1 MDARPLSVC
10 KLFEDEGCYLI
21 PIFQR
26 GYVWERKSQWQP
38 LWADICAQVE
48 RDQNAQR
55 RTPRTQKCQHFLGA
69 VVINAHEARTGQA
82 NRFEVIDGQQ
92 RITTLY
98 LLLAALR
105 DVADHK
111 EVVTRDTPREDDIV
125 NMLTTRRLHDDEK
138 YNRKLVPTAAFLT
151 QLNEIM
157 ATNNPLTTLRQR
169 YPLLRS
175 NSQDPHN
182 AGSMASCYLYFASKI
197 EKFLEGIIVDAD
209 EETEVEGLAGMTP
222 YQRFNLLKDSIF
234 SGLHLVA
241 LHLGMNDDPQS
252 IFESLNARGIPLTPA
267 DLIRNHVFL
276 SGLNANE
283 EPNQEKLYNTYWRR
297 FDAIENEASP
307 WRRPEKLGRIQMTL
321 LDLYCFHFVVAV
333 RGESIPLKHLYPQ
346 FRDWWN
352 DSSQE
357 RGFEMTISDFTETA
371 DRYLALYNA
380 AQENVD
386 PVARLAVLLRELDL
400 TVAMPVALALERQRE
415 KLGNDIATICTYI
428 SSYVVR
434 RLFTGV
440 QSQGFNS
447 IIPLIINSVNEGGLD
462 RLCERMLKWQGRTM
476 AWIKNEDFERDWLS
490 DPTYKTLGPKRTNV
504 ILRLLD
510 QAMRN
515 ERNERMLFNQNLS
528 VEHILPQK
536 WTPDDYPFTSEND
549 SGQLDIYRNQYLH
562 NIGNLTLLTQ
572 SLNSSVSNG
581 PFTEK
586 RSAIAQQSSLRL
598 NAYFQAP
605 PDGLDI
611 WNENSIKCR
620 AKKLLEVG
628 LRLWPRPE

>member
-55 RTPRTQKCQHFLGA
+55 RTPRNQKYLHFLGA

-105 DVADHK
+105 DVADHTRA
-111 EVVTRDTPREDDIV
+111 VIRDTREDDIV
-125 NMLTTRRLHDDEK
+125 GMLTTRRQHDDEK
-138 YNRKLVPTAAFLT
+138 YNRKLVPTAAFLP

-157 ATNNPLTTLRQR
+157 ATNNPLPTLRQR

-197 EKFLEGIIVDAD
+197 EKFLEGIVVDAD
-209 EETEVEGLAGMTP
+209 EETEVEGLAGMTLD
-222 YQRFNLLKDSIF
+222 QRLFILKDSIF
-234 SGLHLVA
+234 TGLHLVA
-241 LHLGMNDDPQS
+241 LHLGTNDDPQS

-276 SGLNANE
+276 SGLNAKE

-297 FDAIENEASP
+297 FDATENEASP

-371 DRYLALYNA
+371 DRYLALFNA
-380 AQENVD
+380 AQENDD
-386 PVARLAVLLRELDL
+386 PVMRLAVLLRELDL

-415 KLGNDIATICTYI
+415 KLGDDLAAICTNI

-440 QSQGFNS
+440 QSQGFNN
-447 IIPLIINSVNEGGLD
+447 IIPLIIKSVNDGGLD
-462 RLCERMLKWQGRTM
+462 TLLDRMLKWQGRTM

-510 QAMRN
+510 QAMRTD
-515 ERNERMLFNQNLS
+515 RNERMLFNQNLS

-536 WTPDDYPFTSEND
+536 WTPENYPFTSGND
-549 SGQLDIYRNQYLH
+549 AGQQEIHRNQYLH

-581 PFTEK
+581 PFVGK

-598 NAYFQAP
+598 NVYFQSP

-611 WNENSIKCR
+611 WNENSIKRR
-620 AKKLLEVG
+620 AEELLEIG

>member
-48 RDQNAQR
+48 RDQIAQH
-55 RTPRTQKCQHFLGA
+55 RTPRNQKCQHFLGA
-69 VVINAHEARTGQA
+69 VVINAHDPRQGQA

-98 LLLAALR
+98 LLIAALR
-105 DVADHK
+105 DIADHK
-111 EVVTRDTPREDDIV
+111 GIVIRDSREDDIV
-125 NMLTTRRLHDDEK
+125 DMLTTRRKHDDEK
-138 YNRKLVPTAAFLT
+138 YDRKLVPTAAFLP

-157 ATNNPLTTLRQR
+157 AANNPLLTLRQR

-182 AGSMASCYLYFASKI
+182 AGSMAACYLYFASKI
-197 EKFLEGIIVDAD
+197 EKFFDGIIVDAD
-209 EETEVEGLAGMTP
+209 EETEVEGLSGMP
-222 YQRFNLLKDSIF
+222 PDQRFYILKDSIF
-234 SGLHLVA
+234 AGLHLVA
-241 LHLGMNDDPQS
+241 LHLGTNDDPQS

-276 SGLNANE
+276 SGLNAKE

-297 FDAIENEASP
+297 FDATENIASP

-352 DSSQE
+352 DSSQV
-357 RGFEMTISDFTETA
+357 RGFETTIRDFTETA
-371 DRYLALYNA
+371 ERYLALFNA
-380 AQENVD
+380 AQENDD
-386 PVARLAVLLRELDL
+386 PVMRLAVLLRELDL

-415 KLGNDIATICTYI
+415 KLGNELTAICTNI

-440 QSQGFNS
+440 QSQGFNN
-447 IIPLIINSVNEGGLD
+447 IIPLIIKSVNEGGHDTL
-462 RLCERMLKWQGRTM
+462 RERMLKWQGRTM
-476 AWIKNEDFERDWLS
+476 AWIKNDDFERDWLS
-490 DPTYKTLGPKRTNV
+490 DPTYKTLGPKRSNV

-510 QAMRN
+510 QSMRN

-536 WTPDDYPFTSEND
+536 WTPDNYPFTSGND
-549 SGQLDIYRNQYLH
+549 SGQQEIYRNQYLH

-581 PFTEK
+581 SFVGK

-598 NAYFQAP
+598 NVYFQSP

-611 WNENSIKCR
+611 WNENSIKRR
-620 AKKLLEVG
+620 AKELLKIG
-628 LRLWPRPE
+628 LHLWPRPE

>member
-1 MDARPLSVC
+1 MDARPISVC

-55 RTPRTQKCQHFLGA
+55 HAPRNPRCQHFLGA

-111 EVVTRDTPREDDIV
+111 KVVIRDTRDDDIV
-125 NMLTTRRLHDDEK
+125 GMLTTRRRNVDAK
-138 YNRKLVPTAAFLT
+138 YDRKLVPTAAFLP

-157 ATNNPLTTLRQR
+157 AANNPLLALRQR

-175 NSQDPHN
+175 NSQDPYK
-182 AGSMASCYLYFASKI
+182 AGSMAACYLYFASKF
-197 EKFLEGIIVDAD
+197 EKFFDGIIVDAD
-209 EETEVEGLAGMTP
+209 EETEIEGLTGMTP
-222 YQRFNLLKDSIF
+222 GQRFYILKDSIF
-234 SGLHLVA
+234 AGLHLVA
-241 LHLGMNDDPQS
+241 LHLGLNDDPQS

-276 SGLNANE
+276 SGLNAEE
-283 EPNQEKLYNTYWRR
+283 EPNQEDLYNTYWRQ
-297 FDAIENEASP
+297 FDAATNEASP

-357 RGFEMTISDFTETA
+357 RGFETTIRDFTDTA
-371 DRYLALYNA
+371 ERYLALFNA
-380 AQENVD
+380 AQDNDD
-386 PVARLAVLLRELDL
+386 PVMRLAVLLRDLDL

-415 KLGNDIATICTYI
+415 KLGNDLASICTNI

-440 QSQGFNS
+440 QSQGFNN
-447 IIPLIINSVNEGGLD
+447 IIPLIIESVNKGGLD
-462 RLCERMLKWQGRTM
+462 ALRERMLKWQGRTM
-476 AWIKNEDFERDWLS
+476 AWIKNDDFERDWLS

-515 ERNERMLFNQNLS
+515 ERNERMLFKQNLS

-536 WTPDDYPFTSEND
+536 WTPDNYPFMSGND
-549 SGQLDIYRNQYLH
+549 SLQQDVYRNQYLH

-581 PFTEK
+581 PFVWK
-586 RSAIAQQSSLRL
+586 RSLIAQQSSLRL
-598 NAYFQAP
+598 NAYFQSP
-605 PDGLDI
+605 PDGLNI
-611 WNENSIKCR
+611 WDENSIKRR
-620 AKKLLEVG
+620 AEGLLEIG